1 MLGKINLG
9 VIILGVIIA
18 IVPILLPIRDIDW
31 TANTSLTGL
40 GIFLFG
46 LVFFVIRRFCGT
58 IISRVG
64 GETI

>member
-9 VIILGVIIA
+9 IIILGVIIA

-58 IISRVG
+58 IIR
-64 GETI
+64 